1 MTGARTFVKAHG
13 TGNDFLLY
21 SDVDGTDPLAT
32 EDLVALADR
41 HLGIGAD
48 GVIRA
53 VRTAA
58 VDEASDQVAAAE
70 WFMDY
75 RNADGSVAEMC
86 GNGIRTYVAYLEHTG
101 LLDLQ
106 VGEATTIATRAGTLV
121 VHKED
126 DGYAVEMGTWTV
138 PGGEPAL
145 ADGFDVTVGLAGL
158 DEPRPGLRVA
168 TPNPHT
174 VIALSD
180 LEELE
185 AVDLSVAPRLEPEPA
200 DGSNVEVVVPL
211 GEREVDVVD
220 DDGTVVGTERIGV
233 VRMRVHER
241 GVGETLSCGT
251 GACAAAIATRIWFG
265 DDAPDE
271 WVVLV
276 PGGRLRVRMLE
287 GGAVELAGPA
297 EIVAEVTPLG

>member
-1 MTGARTFVKAHG
+1 
-13 TGNDFLLY
+13 
-21 SDVDGTDPLAT
+21 
-32 EDLVALADR
+32 
-41 HLGIGAD
+41 
-48 GVIRA
+48 
-53 VRTAA
+53 
-58 VDEASDQVAAAE
+58 
-70 WFMDY
+70 
-75 RNADGSVAEMC
+75 
-86 GNGIRTYVAYLEHTG
+86 
-101 LLDLQ
+101 
-106 VGEATTIATRAGTLV
+106 
-121 VHKED
+121 
-126 DGYAVEMGTWTV
+126 TV
-138 PGGEPAL
+138 PGGELAL

-180 LEELE
+180 LAEPE
-185 AVDLSVAPRLEPEPA
+185 AVDPSVAPRLEPEPA
-200 DGSNVEVVVPL
+200 DGRNADVVVAPR
-211 GEREVDVVD
+211 ERDGD
-220 DDGTVVGTERIGV
+220 GDGTVVGTERIGV